1 MISQAFQINIRILN
15 FDLHC
20 HSNVSDGV
28 LTPAQLV
35 HRAVEKGVDVLALT
49 DHDDI
54 GGLAEAG
61 QVANAL
67 GISFVNGVEI
77 SVTWGG
83 VTLHIVGLN
92 IDPRQPALLAGLAG
106 IQQGR
111 RERAERIGHELA
123 RHGIPNA
130 FEGALKHAGNQR
142 LIGRTHFAR
151 FLIEQGVC
159 KDVRSVF
166 KKYLVRGK
174 PGYVTHEW
182 TSLENAVAWIRA
194 SGGQAV
200 LAHPGRYDLKGKA
213 TRRLLGEFKELGGEG
228 VEVVTGSHT
237 PDQHNLF
244 AELANHYGL
253 TASRG
258 SDFHAPGEYGREL
271 GSGPA
276 LPIKCTPI
284 WHNWN
289 LTSTTQN

>member
-1 MISQAFQINIRILN
+1 MLN

-20 HSNVSDGV
+20 HSTVSDGV

-35 HRAVEKGVDVLALT
+35 QRAAEKNVDVLALT

-54 GGLAEAG
+54 GGLAEAA
-61 QVANAL
+61 QAAHAA
-67 GISFVNGVEI
+67 GIGFVNGVEI
-77 SVTWGG
+77 SVTWSH
-83 VTLHIVGLN
+83 VTLHVVGLN
-92 IDPRQPALLAGLAG
+92 IDPAHPALLAGLGG

-111 RERAERIGHELA
+111 RERAERMGHELA
-123 RHGIPNA
+123 RHGISNA
-130 FEGALKHAGNQR
+130 FEGAMRHAANPR

-151 FLIEQGVC
+151 FLIEEGVC

-174 PGYVTHEW
+174 PGYVSHQW
-182 TSLENAVAWIRA
+182 TTLESALAWIRA

-213 TRRLLGEFKELGGEG
+213 TRRLLGEFKELGGEA

-237 PDQHNLF
+237 PDQHALF
-244 AELANHYGL
+244 AELAAVYGL
-253 TASRG
+253 LSSRG
-258 SDFHAPGEYGREL
+258 SDFHAPGEHGREL
-271 GSGPA
+271 GGGPA
-276 LPIKCTPI
+276 LPAKCTPI

-289 LTSTTQN
+289 LTNTAQN